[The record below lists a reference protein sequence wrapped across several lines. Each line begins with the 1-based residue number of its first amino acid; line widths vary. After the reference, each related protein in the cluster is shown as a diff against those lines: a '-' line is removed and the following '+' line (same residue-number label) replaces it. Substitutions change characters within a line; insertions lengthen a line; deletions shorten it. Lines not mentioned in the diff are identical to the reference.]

1 MLDGRCPV
9 DLDGNGTGVIRW
21 WCSAAAAR
29 VGQGHARM
37 VHAILAFRC
46 AAGRCYWAHASRFAG
61 ISHQLCRRDI
71 RYELIVTGC
80 GPFVK
85 RWLR

>member
-46 AAGRCYWAHASRFAG
+46 EAGSAIGLMPADLLGSVINCVVA
-61 ISHQLCRRDI
+61 ISD
-71 RYELIVTGC
+71 TS
-80 GPFVK
+80 
-85 RWLR
+85 